1 MKRRQC
7 FFPCLFWSRTGL
19 PPAKVSCILKA
30 KQPCSGHRS
39 RRANRRPAVC
49 VRGDRPSGHA
59 VPRRFRLKQKGRIET
74 WAKVNRAAAALCAWF
89 AGAGFVL
96 AALFL
101 LLRAGKEITL
111 PLFFL
116 YAAVSVFSVLFFP
129 PRRAKT

>member
-1 MKRRQC
+1 MGETIVAVLTVLFAVILAILAFVLRKKAAA
-7 FFPCLFWSRTGL
+7 FPDLRAGYHHRAAGESRE
-19 PPAKVSCILKA
+19 AWE
-30 KQPCSGHRS
+30 R
-39 RRANRRPAVC
+39 
-49 VRGDRPSGHA
+49 
-59 VPRRFRLKQKGRIET
+59 
-74 WAKVNRAAAALCAWF
+74 VNRAAAALCAWF

>member
-1 MKRRQC
+1 MQY
-7 FFPCLFWSRTGL
+7 PTLPQLTPDGVIYHNQLMGTLEAML
-19 PPAKVSCILKA
+19 PPGPWASA
-30 KQPCSGHRS
+30 H
-39 RRANRRPAVC
+39 APALLETPQ
-49 VRGDRPSGHA
+49 GD
-59 VPRRFRLKQKGRIET
+59 L
-74 WAKVNRAAAALCAWF
+74 LCAWF

-101 LLRAGKEITL
+101 LLRAGKEISL